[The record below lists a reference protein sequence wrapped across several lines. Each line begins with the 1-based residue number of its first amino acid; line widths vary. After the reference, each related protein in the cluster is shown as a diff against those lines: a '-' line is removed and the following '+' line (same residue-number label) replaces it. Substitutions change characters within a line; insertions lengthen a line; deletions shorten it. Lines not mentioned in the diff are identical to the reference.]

1 MDKTKLKNLSY
12 EFFRY
17 AIVGGVAFI
26 VDIGMLFLCKE
37 YFLRN
42 VPYSLYISTAIG
54 FLAGLVTNYLLCL
67 KFVFLSA
74 KGTKQGKSHKDRL
87 IFTIIGVIGL
97 IMTEYGMKLG
107 VDVLS
112 INYLLVKIVVT
123 GVVLV
128 WNYLGRKI
136 LIFNVKTETNTN
148 ISSKEEDLQ
157 I

>member
-1 MDKTKLKNLSY
+1 MDKTKLKKTTY
-12 EFFRY
+12 EFLRY
-17 AIVGGVAFI
+17 VIVGGIAFI

-37 YFLRN
+37 FFLKN

-74 KGTKQGKSHKDRL
+74 KGTKQGRSHKDRL
-87 IFTIIGVIGL
+87 IFTIIGVVGL
-97 IMTEYGMKLG
+97 VMTEYGMKLG

-112 INYLLVKIVVT
+112 INYLFVKIVVT

-128 WNYLGRKI
+128 WNYIGRKV
-136 LIFNVKTETNTN
+136 LIFNVKDKTEPDE
-148 ISSKEEDLQ
+148 SSTKEEL
-157 I
+157 